1 MADMFT
7 GTVAPDVTTNK
18 TQATTAPQYFTNYL
32 SDIAQ
37 TGQAA
42 LNRPMDQL
50 VAPLTDMQNQ
60 GYAAVPGAAE
70 AYKPGL
76 ASAQQTAA
84 GVAGGITPNR
94 IQNLMNPYTSGVV
107 DEMARLQQKNVQQN
121 VMPQLKAGFVGSGGL
136 GGQRYANAT
145 GQTMADLQANLTGQQ
160 TGALQSGYN
169 SALQAAIQEMQTQNQ
184 AAQLQGNLAGKEQ
197 ELGLTGAGALTK
209 AGAEQQAF
217 KQAQINA
224 PLTNAGNVAA
234 LMRGYNVPTTVTETY
249 KGPLPGAYGNSPLSQ
264 VAGLG
269 TLLGSA
275 FNTTTDAKGNVINS
289 GYGNQLFDWLKSKFP
304 SSSTTSPT
312 TGGGTVDANGNPIY
326 GGGAVVN
333 DPLGGTP
340 TDIPLDVIGGN
351 NTSPA
356 VVDQTQAWEDYYNSL
371 SNQSNPDYYNQG

>member
-42 LNRPMDQL
+42 LKRPMDQL
-50 VAPLTDMQNQ
+50 VAPLTEMQQQ
-60 GYAAVPGAAE
+60 GYAAVPTAAE

-76 ASAQQTAA
+76 AAAQQTAA

-94 IQNLMNPYTSGVV
+94 IQNLMNPYTTGVV

-121 VMPQLKAGFVGSGGL
+121 LMPQLKAGFVGSGGL

-145 GQTMADLQANLTGQQ
+145 GQTLADLQANLTGQQ

-169 SALQAAIQEMQTQNQ
+169 TALQAAIQEMQAQNQ
-184 AAQLQGNLAGKEQ
+184 AAQTQGTLAGKEQ

-234 LMRGYNVPTTVTETY
+234 LMRGYNVPTTVSETY

-264 VAGLG
+264 IAGLG

-275 FNTTTDAKGNVINS
+275 FNTTTDATGKVINT
-289 GYGNQLFDWLKSKFP
+289 GYGTQLFDWLKNKFP
-304 SSSTTSPT
+304 SSTSTDYSGGTNTPTPT
-312 TGGGTVDANGNPIY
+312 TPFEENY
-326 GGGAVVN
+326 
-333 DPLGGTP
+333 P
-340 TDIPLDVIGGN
+340 TDTTP
-351 NTSPA
+351 

>member
-50 VAPLTDMQNQ
+50 VAPLTEMQQQ

-94 IQNLMNPYTSGVV
+94 IQNLMNPYTTGVV

-145 GQTMADLQANLTGQQ
+145 GQTLADLQANLTGQQ

-169 SALQAAIQEMQTQNQ
+169 TALQAAIQEMQAQNQ
-184 AAQLQGNLAGKEQ
+184 AAQTQGTLAGKEQ

-234 LMRGYNVPTTVTETY
+234 LLRGYNVPTTVTETY

-264 VAGLG
+264 IAGLSA
-269 TLLGSA
+269 LMGSA
-275 FNTTTDAKGNVINS
+275 FNTTTDAKGNVVNS
-289 GYGNQLFDWLKSKFP
+289 GYGNQLLDWVKSKFP
-304 SSSTTSPT
+304 SSATTTPT

-333 DPLGGTP
+333 DPLGGGYGDAYPTTP
-340 TDIPLDVIGGN
+340 P
-351 NTSPA
+351 
-356 VVDQTQAWEDYYNSL
+356 VDQSQAWEDYY
-371 SNQSNPDYYNQG
+371 SNLYGGNNNASYTDQPIEP

>member
-18 TQATTAPQYFTNYL
+18 TQATVAPQYFTNYL

-37 TGQAA
+37 TGQASLA
-42 LNRPMDQL
+42 RPADQL
-50 VAPLTDMQNQ
+50 VAPLEAMQQQ

-76 ASAQQTAA
+76 AAAQQTAA
-84 GVAGGITPNR
+84 GVAQGVTPGR
-94 IQNLMNPYTSGVV
+94 IQNLMNPYTTGVV

-121 VMPQLKAGFVGSGGL
+121 LMPQLKASFVGSGGL

-169 SALQAAIQEMQTQNQ
+169 TALQTAIQEMQAQNQ
-184 AAQLQGNLAGKEQ
+184 AAQTQGTLAGKEQ

-224 PLTNAGNVAA
+224 PLTNASNVAG
-234 LMRGYNVPTTVTETY
+234 LLRGYNVPTTVQETY

-264 VAGLG
+264 IAGLG

-275 FNTTTDAKGNVINS
+275 FGTTKDASGNIVNTGA
-289 GYGNQLFDWLKSKFP
+289 GNQLIDWAKGLLSG
-304 SSSTTSPT
+304 SSTTPT
-312 TGGGTVDANGNPIY
+312 NPT
-326 GGGAVVN
+326 N
-333 DPLGGTP
+333 P
-340 TDIPLDVIGGN
+340 TN
-351 NTSPA
+351 NTNTPVTEDQADAWSRYYEEQMRQQELENQRNQTS
-356 VVDQTQAWEDYYNSL
+356 VDEITDSWEDYYRRL
-371 SNQSNPDYYNQG
+371 SAGEEIP